1 MDAMK
6 SKRTRMALLVLI
18 AVLVLSTGGF
28 AQAAEGSGNV
38 SWGNV
43 GYDAG
48 SAICSLIY
56 FPFKAAYAILGGVIG
71 GGAYLATAG
80 NSQVANQIWRPSI
93 GGDYIIT
100 PGMLRGTQ
108 PLHFSGPQ

>member
-1 MDAMK
+1 MK
-6 SKRTRMALLVLI
+6 SKRALVAVLI
-18 AVLVLSTGGF
+18 LSTILALPVGGF
-28 AQAAEGSGNV
+28 AQSASGGGGTN
-38 SWGNV
+38 WGNV

-48 SAICSLIY
+48 SVVCSLIY

-93 GGDYIIT
+93 GGDYLVT

>member
-1 MDAMK
+1 MK
-6 SKRTRMALLVLI
+6 SRRTQIALGVLI
-18 AVLVLSTGGF
+18 AVLVLPTGGF
-28 AQAAEGSGNV
+28 AQSAAGSGNV

-43 GYDAG
+43 GYDTG

-93 GGDYIIT
+93 GGDYVIT